1 MAPTHRWLDDDEA
14 EAWLALVS
22 ILEVLP
28 AALDSQLGR
37 DADLTF
43 FEFLVLV
50 QLAEAG
56 EDSMRLSDLAAAMNT
71 TLPRLSRVMA
81 RLQADGLVERIPSPD
96 DARSRHAHL
105 TDTGWER
112 LEMASPG
119 HVDLVR
125 EVFVSRLTREQLSQV
140 YRVGTRIL
148 AGLDPAHRVLAGTRG
163 STRGRQGLSRFP
175 QRPRAED

>member
-1 MAPTHRWLDDDEA
+1 MSESERWLDDDEA

-28 AALDSQLGR
+28 ATLDSQLGR

-50 QLAEAG
+50 QLAETH
-56 EDSMRLSDLAAAMNT
+56 EDSMRLTDLATAMNT
-71 TLPRLSRVMA
+71 TPARLSRVVT
-81 RLQADGLVERIPSPD
+81 RLEHDGLLLRTASPD
-96 DARSRHAHL
+96 DGRSRHARL
-105 TDTGWER
+105 TPSGWER
-112 LEMASPG
+112 LEAASPG

-125 EVFVSRLTREQLSQV
+125 EVFVSRLTREQLGQV
-140 YRVGTRIL
+140 RRIGDRLL
-148 AGLDPAHRVLAGTRG
+148 AGLDPGQRVLAGTRG

-175 QRPRAED
+175 ERPRAED